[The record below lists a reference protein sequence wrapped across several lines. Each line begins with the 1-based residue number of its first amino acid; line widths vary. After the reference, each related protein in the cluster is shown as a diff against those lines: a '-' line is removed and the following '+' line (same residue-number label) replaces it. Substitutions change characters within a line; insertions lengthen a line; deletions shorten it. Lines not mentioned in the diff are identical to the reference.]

1 VRCARNLIRP
11 PLGLCLSGPPF
22 ALHCDLPIDSN
33 RHKSSSNINRVS
45 PKGLGIPELSAQR
58 ALPMPYRSG
67 PAVTVR
73 GGNLIPFSFAPV
85 ECASNGANHGSG
97 FACWQWRQT
106 PVSGNN
112 ARQRLV
118 ERVTRW
124 RLLTHCGLYHPPL
137 STKAVGSRLAKNPVV
152 RSTLS
157 MRRCRSG
164 RAS

>member
-73 GGNLIPFSFAPV
+73 GGNLIPFSPSHLLPLNAPRTERTMV
-85 ECASNGANHGSG
+85 QVSLAGSG
-97 FACWQWRQT
+97 
-106 PVSGNN
+106 
-112 ARQRLV
+112 
-118 ERVTRW
+118 
-124 RLLTHCGLYHPPL
+124 
-137 STKAVGSRLAKNPVV
+137 AK
-152 RSTLS
+152 
-157 MRRCRSG
+157 RR
-164 RAS
+164 